1 MSGNNKTSPI
11 PGDYPIKGE
20 NADKLGR
27 AIPAKSFAKHVL
39 KLDVS
44 NGVVVGVFAPWGS
57 GKTSFI
63 NIACEEFKYANIPVI
78 EFNPWLFSG
87 AEQLVLR
94 FFKELSSTMVEH
106 NKMHEIGRALRRYG
120 KEIGSSV
127 GASIGIVAI
136 INGYPAFAK
145 IANALSK
152 LCGVWLTGPKSVFIL
167 RKKVEQVLV
176 DRDKPI
182 IVVLD
187 DIDRLTAIEVREVF
201 KLVRLTASFPNLIYI
216 VSCDRH
222 RVEYAL
228 AEPEISGRDYLDKII
243 QLPYDLP
250 KLPTELLKKQLNDEI
265 QVALSSIDDYGTLDS
280 NLWPDVFNNII
291 WPLVRNMRD
300 VRRYTAAIQESI
312 AGFKGQVQ
320 VAELLGLEAVRLF
333 LPDVFSRLPFAIDIL
348 TETSEPN
355 SSVNLSNG
363 QNQIKTD
370 SKEENEEIRGKLVDE
385 LLTAAKSEKSVVHA
399 MFNHLFPAV
408 YGSSIESQSHYDAN
422 SIRKRTETDSV
433 SIEQNLRH
441 YLERVSTEELKDFGD
456 AETAISLLTKT
467 QDLENFIRKLPPS
480 RQLNV
485 ILSLKYYSGGFH
497 FGQMVPGIIAL
508 LNLLVKLPDKAS
520 ISFND
525 ARNAVRVITS
535 LLLETYDNQRKGDDA
550 FPDTVSKIIGQL
562 EFCSSQLELI
572 ELIGHRQQFSHKLVS
587 QQVASD
593 LEKKLREKIRS
604 ASVYDL
610 ISEPNLAELLI
621 FVKLTKDDTEKP
633 FEVPGSTLLTFVV
646 LQSAQTEFAQ
656 TTLNFSAENAAADQY
671 RKNLL
676 QIYGDVTILV
686 ARISSLVQDFD
697 NLEIEIKNLGYRS
710 SNSRQLIKAANE
722 LKLVLLNDY
731 ATQRN

>member
-1 MSGNNKTSPI
+1 MSANNKTSPI

-94 FFKELSSTMVEH
+94 FFKELSSAMVEH
-106 NKMHEIGRALRRYG
+106 NKMHEIGITLRKYG
-120 KEIGSSV
+120 KEIGTSV
-127 GASIGIVAI
+127 GASIGILATL
-136 INGYPAFAK
+136 NGYPRLAPFFSL
-145 IANALSK
+145 LSK
-152 LCGVWLTGPKSVFIL
+152 MGGGMFTVPRSVFSL
-167 RKKVEQVLV
+167 RKEVEQVLV
-176 DRDKPI
+176 DRDEPI

-187 DIDRLTAIEVREVF
+187 DIDRLTTIEVREVF

-250 KLPTELLKKQLNDEI
+250 EVPTELLKKQLIDEI
-265 QVALSSIDDYGTLDS
+265 QVALSSIDDYDTLDS
-280 NLWPDVFNNII
+280 NLWPRVFNDII

-333 LPDVFSRLPFAIDIL
+333 LPDVFSRLPFAIEIL
-348 TETSEPN
+348 TVTSEPN
-355 SSVNLSNG
+355 SSVNLSNS
-363 QNQIKTD
+363 QNQNKTD
-370 SKEENEEIRGKLVDE
+370 SKEENKEIRDKLINE
-385 LLTAAKSEKSVVHA
+385 LLTTAKSEKSVVHA

-422 SIRKRTETDSV
+422 STGKRTETDSV
-433 SIEQNLRH
+433 SFEQNLRH
-441 YLERVSTEELKDFGD
+441 YLERVSGEELKDFRD
-456 AETAISLLTKT
+456 AEAALSLLANAQKL
-467 QDLENFIRKLPPS
+467 QKFIRALPPS

-485 ILSLKYYSGGFH
+485 ILSLKYYSSRFH
-497 FGQMVPGIIAL
+497 FELMVPGIIAL
-508 LNLLVKLPDKAS
+508 LNLLVKLPDKSS

-550 FPDTVSKIIGQL
+550 FPDAVSNIINQL
-562 EFCSSQLELI
+562 DCCSSQLELI
-572 ELIGHRQQFSHKLVS
+572 ELIGHRRQFSHKLVS

-593 LEKKLREKIRS
+593 LEKKLREQIRS
-604 ASVYDL
+604 ASVEDL
-610 ISEPNLAELLI
+610 IREPNLAELLM

-633 FEVPGSTLLTFVV
+633 FEVPDSTLLTFVV
-646 LQSAQTEFAQ
+646 LQSAQTEFVQ
-656 TTLNFSAENAAADQY
+656 TTLNYSAENAAADQY

-686 ARISSLVQDFD
+686 ARIISLKQDFD
-697 NLEIEIKNLGYRS
+697 SLETDIKKLGYQS
-710 SNSRQLIKAANE
+710 SNSRKLIEAANE
-722 LKLVLLNDY
+722 LKSVLLDDY